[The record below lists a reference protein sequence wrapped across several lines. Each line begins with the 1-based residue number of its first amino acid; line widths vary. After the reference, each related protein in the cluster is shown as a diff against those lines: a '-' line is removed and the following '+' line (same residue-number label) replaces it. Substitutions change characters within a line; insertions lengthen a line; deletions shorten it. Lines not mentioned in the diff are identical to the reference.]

1 MKRSILL
8 LLTLALVLSPV
19 ACVSVKVADSPFDKG
34 EPAPAVTEV
43 PKDVFEGTG
52 ETHPGSDSEEP
63 EPRVTEAPSPEPT
76 AEPTPEPTAEPT
88 PEPTPESTVEPTPAP
103 TETPE
108 PEPTEVPF
116 AAVEAAAN
124 EKLRAVQSFHMDVD
138 MTLDMEMALAV
149 GEIRQSIPVD
159 VTLALGMDVIQE
171 PLLIRAQM
179 TVSAVET
186 TTDGLIYG
194 AGDVEHTVIYT
205 SLDKGAT
212 WQKRTDPEGEQ
223 MLSAPGEAMTLLLG
237 ENVDLQQ
244 TGTEEVG
251 GRPAVVYAG
260 KLDGQRLRE
269 IFESTGAL
277 EGMSEALA
285 LELPETALADRQ
297 DMDVQVMIDEESGLP
312 VRYRV
317 DMAAALQYFMAAVLQ
332 ESMAGEDMEGAELQM
347 DVASAWLEVTLSDFD
362 AVAPF
367 AIPEA
372 ALNAPEA

>member
-1 MKRSILL
+1 MKRSISILL
-8 LLTLALVLSPV
+8 ALTLVLSLT
-19 ACVSVKVADSPFDKG
+19 ACVSVKVSEKPLLKT
-34 EPAPAVTEV
+34 EERPAPAI
-43 PKDVFEGTG
+43 
-52 ETHPGSDSEEP
+52 
-63 EPRVTEAPSPEPT
+63 TEATTAEPT

-88 PEPTPESTVEPTPAP
+88 PEPTEEPTPEPTVEPTPEP

-116 AAVEAAAN
+116 QTVEAAAN

-138 MTLDMEMALAV
+138 MTVDMKMALAL

-159 VTLALGMDVIQE
+159 VDMAMAMDVIQD

-179 TVSAVET
+179 TLSAVGT

-194 AGDVEHTVIYT
+194 ARDGDHTVICT
-205 SLDKGAT
+205 SLNNGAT
-212 WQKRTDPEGEQ
+212 WQKQTDPEGDG
-223 MLSAPGEAMTLLLG
+223 MLTAPGEAMDLLLG
-237 ENVDLQQ
+237 ESVDMALS
-244 TGTEEVG
+244 GTEEVN
-251 GRPAVVYAG
+251 GRPAAVYTG

-285 LELPETALADRQ
+285 VDLPEAALAEKQ
-297 DMDVQVMIDEESGLP
+297 DMDVMIMIDEESGLP

-317 DMAAALQYFMAAVLQ
+317 DMTAALQYFLTTALR
-332 ESMAGEDMEGAELQM
+332 ESMAGEDMEDAELQM
-347 DVASAWLEVTLSDFD
+347 DVSSAWLEVTLSDFD
-362 AVAPF
+362 AVPPF